1 MDTYDTLRV
10 ILEETLQI
18 GDRAQSLD
26 ADTPLLGHLPEL
38 DSMAVVEVVTSIEV
52 KFSIT
57 VHDDE
62 VNAEVFESFGSLAAF
77 IDEKRQA

>member
-1 MDTYDTLRV
+1 MDTYDTLRE
-10 ILEETLQI
+10 ILGETLQI

-26 ADTPLLGHLPEL
+26 ANAPLLGHLPEL

-52 KFSIT
+52 EFSIT

-77 IDEKRQA
+77 IDEKRLA